1 MPENNKSVRELK
13 NIIERINSEIK
24 AKECEGIDNVL
35 MEIKSLLQNELE
47 EQISG
52 IKDSILERKKI
63 EEKLA
68 LFYEGIEQSADSIVF
83 TNLAGDMIYVNKQF
97 VDLTG
102 YSYEEAIGQNP
113 RILKSGDQSEMFYK
127 NLWNTITAGKVWQG
141 LFHNKKKNGELYW
154 EDARIFPVFDEDG
167 KIKYYGAVK
176 QDVTQRV
183 AAEEKNKHLIEA
195 QRVINALLNSVT
207 TDCTV
212 EHIYSISLKHLLEL
226 KWLGVTSEA
235 LFLRY
240 DDEKLNVATSIN
252 LKRDMIT
259 LLNKHV
265 AGAELV
271 KVINEKKVKFISSQS
286 EFLGEKLDE
295 SHFLIPVSTSGK
307 IYGAIILLLDKKFTP
322 KEEHYNF
329 LSSYGRTVGLVLDKK
344 SSDIKISEY
353 LSELEKTYTALKKET
368 NEKEALLEKLTV
380 SEKQYREIFESFVDV
395 YYRVNINGIIEL
407 VSPSIKDVTGW
418 EPEELIG
425 KSTDVFFAN
434 PEEKEGFFQTFMDI
448 GFLKNYEI
456 SMYRKDGSI
465 AIISFNSKVIY
476 KNGEPVATQGTF
488 RDVTELKEA
497 EKKLAEANARLEEE
511 VATKDKFFSII
522 SHDLRSPFTALLGY
536 TRMIDDDFD
545 SFSREEL
552 QEAIKALH
560 STSENLFELLEG
572 LLTWSRIQRGV
583 LELNP
588 ENVNLNEVVNEL
600 FELMHPVAD
609 KKQIALINE
618 TLPNTMVYADP
629 DMLRGIIRNLVS
641 NSLKFTPE
649 GGTISIKHFAEE
661 NVDSITVSDTGIGI
675 DKNNLDK
682 IFRIDVHHTTP
693 GTNNE
698 PGTGLG
704 LILVKELVEKH
715 GGVIEIES
723 EKGKGTNITF
733 TLPKKK

>member
-1 MPENNKSVRELK
+1 
-13 NIIERINSEIK
+13 
-24 AKECEGIDNVL
+24 
-35 MEIKSLLQNELE
+35 MEIKSLLQKELE

-52 IKDSILERKKI
+52 IKDSILERQKI

-68 LFYEGIEQSADSIVF
+68 VFYEGIEQSADSIVF
-83 TNLAGDMIYVNKQF
+83 TNLAGNIIYVNKHF
-97 VDLTG
+97 VELTG
-102 YSYEEAIGQNP
+102 YSVEEAIGENP
-113 RILKSGDQSEMFYK
+113 RILKSGEQSEKFYK
-127 NLWNTITAGKVWQG
+127 ILWDTITAGKVWQG
-141 LFHNKKKNGELYW
+141 LFHNKKKNGDLYW
-154 EDARIFPVFDEDG
+154 EDARIFPVFDDNG

-207 TDCTV
+207 TDCSV
-212 EHIYSISLKHLLEL
+212 EHVYSISLKHILEL
-226 KWLGVTSEA
+226 KWLGLTSEA
-235 LFLRY
+235 LFIS
-240 DDEKLNVATSIN
+240 DENEKLSVANSIN
-252 LKRDMIT
+252 LTREMKILIEKHIGNPD
-259 LLNKHV
+259 LLDIIK
-265 AGAELV
+265 
-271 KVINEKKVKFISSQS
+271 KKKVKFTGREN
-286 EFLGEKLDE
+286 EFLGEKQDK
-295 SHFLIPVSTSGK
+295 SHFLIPVSTSDK
-307 IYGAIILLLDKKFTP
+307 IFGAMVLFIDNNFKP
-322 KEEHYNF
+322 KEEHFNF

-344 SSDIKISEY
+344 SSDVKLSEY
-353 LSELEKTYTALKKET
+353 LIELEKTYSALKKET

-380 SEKQYREIFESFVDV
+380 SEKKYREIFESFVDV
-395 YYRVNINGIIEL
+395 YYRVNIDGIIEL
-407 VSPSIKDVTGW
+407 VSPSIQEVAGW
-418 EPEELIG
+418 QPEDLIG

-434 PEEKEGFFQTFMDI
+434 PEEKKGFFQTFMEV

-465 AIISFNSKVIY
+465 AIISFNSKVVY
-476 KNGEPVATQGTF
+476 KNGKPVATQGTF

-497 EKKLAEANARLEEE
+497 EKKLAEANTRLEEE

-572 LLTWSRIQRGV
+572 LLTWSRIQRGI

-600 FELMHPVAD
+600 FELMYPVAD

-649 GGTISIKHFAEE
+649 GGTVSIKHSAEE
-661 NVDSITVSDTGIGI
+661 NVDLITVSDTGIGI
-675 DKNNLDK
+675 DKDDLDK

-715 GGVIEIES
+715 GGEIKIES